1 MDQQNNNPA
10 PERHV
15 PTEAEIAR
23 LEAEA
28 AAALQRGDAIP
39 SHAVTPDDAAQAEP
53 QPVAPP
59 VRPDFVPYVDDVPEP
74 ASTGTDAGEDAED
87 DDDDDTYIPS
97 EMEKRIAA
105 MTPEQWKRWQILGG
119 GAVGIAIVICLFAFG
134 QELATYGLIVAAL
147 LRQMITLGPGILSS
161 TLSAILYL
169 VLGALGYNIGKR
181 RSREFMTMITRLSG
195 AREKSKIRK
204 HGYAARK
211 FLDTS
216 AIIDGRILEIA
227 GTGFIE
233 GEFVIPQFVVDEL
246 QHVADSA
253 DDSRRERGRR
263 GLEILQEMKEKLRQ
277 LTIDDADIEGISDVD
292 VKLLRQ
298 ARDCGGTV
306 ITVDYNLQKAAAV
319 SGVKALNVN
328 ELVEALR
335 PTVIQGMELRIRVS
349 REGKEAGQG
358 VGYLSDGTM
367 IVIEDGKKKIGE
379 ETDILV
385 TSVLQTS
392 AGRMV
397 FARLKSEA

>member
-1 MDQQNNNPA
+1 M
-10 PERHV
+10 
-15 PTEAEIAR
+15 TKC
-23 LEAEA
+23 L
-28 AAALQRGDAIP
+28 
-39 SHAVTPDDAAQAEP
+39 SAVL
-53 QPVAPP
+53 
-59 VRPDFVPYVDDVPEP
+59 
-74 ASTGTDAGEDAED
+74 GL
-87 DDDDDTYIPS
+87 
-97 EMEKRIAA
+97 
-105 MTPEQWKRWQILGG
+105 IL
-119 GAVGIAIVICLFAFG
+119 
-134 QELATYGLIVAAL
+134 GLIVAAL

-397 FARLKSEA
+397 FARLKPEA